1 MLLRSLSPSLSTAMP
16 PRHSHDGQAQ
26 TSYAGARLNAISG
39 GNATAPQA
47 ARVGAF
53 VQGLMAARGSCAR
66 AGDVARL
73 FRDIEGGN
81 SNTGEMERWRE
92 KRRK

>member
-1 MLLRSLSPSLSTAMP
+1 MP
-16 PRHSHDGQAQ
+16 PRRAYNDNNQSEPTRNG
-26 TSYAGARLNAISG
+26 GARLSANPG
-39 GNATAPQA
+39 GASAAPQA

-53 VQGLMAARGSCAR
+53 VQGLLAARGSCAR

-81 SNTGEMERWRE
+81 SSSGKEERWKWKKERE
-92 KRRK
+92 KHRWKQSIR